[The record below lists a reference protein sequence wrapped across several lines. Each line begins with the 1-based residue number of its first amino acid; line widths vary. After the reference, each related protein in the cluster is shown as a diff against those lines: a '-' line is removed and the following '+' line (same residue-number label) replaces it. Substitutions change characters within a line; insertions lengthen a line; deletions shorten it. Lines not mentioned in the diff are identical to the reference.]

1 MHSFFNE
8 SQKLILGGKRQ
19 QGELIYPFRLLF
31 LRTHPFLFLMTE
43 GVSSNV
49 SSAARKGFLISA
61 EGLIEGR
68 VLSHLEMEIGGGRD
82 GDVFT
87 LKERKN

>member
-1 MHSFFNE
+1 MW
-8 SQKLILGGKRQ
+8 GGWQ
-19 QGELIYPFRLLF
+19 QGELIYPFHLVF
-31 LRTHPFLFLMTE
+31 LQTHPFLFLMTG

-49 SSAARKGFLISA
+49 SSIARKGFLISA
-61 EGLIEGR
+61 EGFIEGR
-68 VLSHLEMEIGGGRD
+68 ELSHLEMEIVGRRD